1 MNTKQNTSRRNFL
14 KSSIALPAAVASIPA
29 STAIAAKSD
38 SSTPLPTRK
47 LGANGPEVS
56 MLNLGGL
63 MTAHSPRYMELAWKM
78 GIRYFDTAIVYK
90 KGQSEKDVGTWMR
103 EHPEL
108 RKEAFI
114 VTKNYP
120 RGGMHETKGK
130 LDESLANMGV
140 DYVDLFFTHAM
151 GPKPYGKESVNWF
164 KSDQMKGIFE
174 DIKASGKAK
183 MCGFSCHDALL
194 VDYLNAA
201 AEGGFVDAIMFK
213 YDPLMKKGSDLDQ
226 AIQRCYD
233 AGIGLIAMK
242 TMRAF
247 KSAPMTH
254 PDLESNGLT
263 MPSAVLKTVWSD
275 TRMSSLCSAIENV
288 QQMEENTSAARTFD
302 KPIDVKSTLGELA
315 SLTDSSMCPG
325 CQTCDQWARKTQ
337 YAFQDVSRYVMYYE
351 QDGNIE
357 ARDYFRNLSQ
367 AERSHA
373 GVNLAQISED
383 CTYNVN
389 YTEIAR
395 RSEKY
400 FA

>member
-1 MNTKQNTSRRNFL
+1 MSKNQNSSRRNFL
-14 KSSIALPAAVASIPA
+14 KTSIGLPAAVAAIPA
-29 STAIAAKSD
+29 STAVAAKKD
-38 SSTPLPTRK
+38 SSTALPKRK
-47 LGANGPEVS
+47 LGRNGPEVT

-63 MTAHSPRYMELAWKM
+63 MTAHSPRYLELAWKM
-78 GIRYFDTAIVYK
+78 GIRYFDTAAVYK
-90 KGQSEKDVGTWMR
+90 KGQSEQDVGTWIR
-103 EHPEL
+103 NHPEL

-120 RGGMHETKGK
+120 RGGIHETAGK
-130 LDESLANMGV
+130 LDECLENMGV
-140 DYVDLFFTHAM
+140 DYVDLYFIHAM
-151 GPKPYGKESVNWF
+151 GPKPYGEDSVNWF
-164 KSDQMKGIFE
+164 KSDAMKKIFE

-201 AEGGFVDAIMFK
+201 ADGGFVDAIMFK
-213 YDPLMKKGSDLDQ
+213 YDPLMEKGSDLDQ

-242 TMRAF
+242 TMRSF
-247 KSAPMTH
+247 KKSPMTH
-254 PDLESNGLT
+254 PDLESSGLT
-263 MPSAVLKTVWSD
+263 TPTAVLKTIWSD
-275 TRMSSLCSAIENV
+275 HRMSSLCSAIENV
-288 QQMEENTSAARTFD
+288 QQMEENTQAASSFD

-315 SLTDSSMCPG
+315 SLTDSTMCPG
-325 CQTCDQWARKTQ
+325 CPSCQEWARKTE

-351 QDGNIE
+351 DDGNLE
-357 ARDYFRNLSQ
+357 ARDYFRNLSP

-383 CTYNVN
+383 CRYNID

>member
-1 MNTKQNTSRRNFL
+1 MSTKQNTSRRNFL

-29 STAIAAKSD
+29 STAIAAKAA
-38 SSTPLPTRK
+38 SSNALPTRK

-63 MTAHSPRYMELAWKM
+63 MTAHSTNYMELAWKM
-78 GIRYFDTAIVYK
+78 GIRYFDTAFVYK
-90 KGQSEKDVGTWMR
+90 KGQSERDVGAWVR
-103 EHPEL
+103 KHPEL

-114 VTKNYP
+114 VSKNYP
-120 RGGMHETKGK
+120 RGGMHETAGK
-130 LDESLANMGV
+130 LDECLENMGV
-140 DYVDLFFTHAM
+140 DYVDLYFIHAM
-151 GPKPYGKESVNWF
+151 GPKPYGEESLNWF
-164 KSDQMKGIFE
+164 KSDEMKKIFE

-201 AEGGFVDAIMFK
+201 ADGGFVDAIMFK
-213 YDPLMKKGSDLDQ
+213 YDPLMEKGSELDQ

-247 KSAPMTH
+247 KKAPLTH
-254 PDLESNGLT
+254 PDLESSGLT
-263 MPSAVLKTVWSD
+263 MPTAVLKTIWSD
-275 TRMSSLCSAIENV
+275 KRMSSLCSAIENV
-288 QQMEENTSAARTFD
+288 QQMEENTEAARSFD
-302 KPIDVKSTLGELA
+302 KPIDVKKTLGELA
-315 SLTDSSMCPG
+315 SLTDSTMCPG
-325 CQTCDQWARKTQ
+325 CPSCAAWARKTE

-351 QDGNIE
+351 HDGNRE
-357 ARDYFRNLSQ
+357 ARDYFRSLSQ

-383 CTYNVN
+383 CSYNID
-389 YTEIAR
+389 YAEIAR